1 MQFKQII
8 ILLLFCL
15 ADFLC
20 FPQEEDK
27 NKLFEHAN
35 FNFPYELDQPDKSWE
50 LPKKLEE
57 ISGLGYI
64 DKHRLVCVQDEK
76 GNIYIFNLKSGEVE
90 RKVEFGDDGDFE
102 GIEIVNKNAWVLKS
116 NGTLYEVKDFLKDK
130 EPQVK
135 KYKTAL
141 SAKNDTEG
149 LCYDP
154 ISNNLLIA
162 CKGNPFVDKKS
173 GKEFKAIY
181 TFDLKTKLL
190 KSKPIFLIEMD
201 TIKFYKNYNTMSE
214 MGIEVLAYLDD
225 SKGDLSFQPSGIA
238 IHPITGNFYVLGSV
252 GKLLLVF
259 SREGEMLAIIDLKS
273 KVHPQPEGIC
283 FSPDGT
289 MYISNE
295 GDGGDGTILKF
306 KPNK

>member
-1 MQFKQII
+1 MQFKQTI
-8 ILLLFCL
+8 ILILFCL
-15 ADFLC
+15 VNYLC
-20 FPQEEDK
+20 FSQGEDK

-35 FNFPYELDQPDKSWE
+35 FNFPYELHQPDKSWE

-76 GNIYIFNLKSGEVE
+76 GYVYIFNLKTGEVE
-90 RKVEFGDDGDFE
+90 KKIEFANDGDFE
-102 GIEIVNKNAWVLKS
+102 GIDIVNKNAWVLKS
-116 NGTLYEVKDFLKDK
+116 NGTLYEVKDFLKNK
-130 EPQVK
+130 EPQVT

-154 ISNNLLIA
+154 ISNNLLLA
-162 CKGNPFVDKKS
+162 CKGNPFVDEKS

-181 TFDLKTKLL
+181 TFDLNTKLL
-190 KSKPIFLIEMD
+190 KLKPIFLIELD
-201 TIKFYKNYNTMSE
+201 TIKSYKNYNTMAE
-214 MGIEVLAYLDD
+214 MGVEVLAYLDH

-238 IHPITGNFYVLGSV
+238 INPKTGNIYVIGSV

-259 SREGEMLAIIDLKS
+259 SREGKMLAIIKLKS
-273 KVHPQPEGIC
+273 KVHRQPEGIC
-283 FSPDGT
+283 FSSKGT
-289 MYISNE
+289 LYISNE
-295 GDGGDGTILKF
+295 GDDNEGKILKF
-306 KPNK
+306 EQKK

>member
-1 MQFKQII
+1 MQLKRII

-15 ADFLC
+15 VNFLC
-20 FPQEEDK
+20 FPQGEDK

-259 SREGEMLAIIDLKS
+259 SREGKMLAIIHFKS

>member
-1 MQFKQII
+1 MRFKQII

-15 ADFLC
+15 VNYLC
-20 FPQEEDK
+20 FPQGEDK